1 MSARKRQASAE
12 RRRLIQDNKKVDH
25 HEEINEPSNLKGDYG
40 NLAILFFLY
49 LLQGIPIG
57 LSAAIPMLIQN
68 RGANYKQQAEFSFAL
83 WPFSLKL
90 LWAPLVDSLYFSR
103 FGRRKSWMIPAQ
115 YLIAFFMLLLSKCK
129 YSRFFQCLVQ

>member
-1 MSARKRQASAE
+1 MSTRKRQASAE
-12 RRRLIQDNKKVDH
+12 RRRLVQDIKKVDH

-68 RGANYKQQAEFSFAL
+68 RGAGYKQQVAN
-83 WPFSLKL
+83 
-90 LWAPLVDSLYFSR
+90 
-103 FGRRKSWMIPAQ
+103 
-115 YLIAFFMLLLSKCK
+115 
-129 YSRFFQCLVQ
+129 